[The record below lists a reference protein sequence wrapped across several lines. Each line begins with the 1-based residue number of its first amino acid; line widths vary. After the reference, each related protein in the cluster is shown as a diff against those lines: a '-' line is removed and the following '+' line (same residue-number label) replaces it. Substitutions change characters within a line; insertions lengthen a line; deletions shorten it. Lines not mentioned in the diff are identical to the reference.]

1 MTTDLEKPPDPTTER
16 IRALMAR
23 KGWSNNATARYLGV
37 PYGTFGNW
45 MQGTKCPSA
54 IVGRLLD
61 VLGVVEVLAP
71 HIHANLIPEA
81 KKGQ

>member
-1 MTTDLEKPPDPTTER
+1 MTTEAQAQPDPTTER
-16 IRALMAR
+16 IRALIAR
-23 KGWSNNATARYLGV
+23 KGWSNNQTARYLGV

-45 MQGTKCPSA
+45 MQGTKKPSA

-71 HIHANLIPEA
+71 HVHTNLIPEA
-81 KKGQ
+81 KKEQ